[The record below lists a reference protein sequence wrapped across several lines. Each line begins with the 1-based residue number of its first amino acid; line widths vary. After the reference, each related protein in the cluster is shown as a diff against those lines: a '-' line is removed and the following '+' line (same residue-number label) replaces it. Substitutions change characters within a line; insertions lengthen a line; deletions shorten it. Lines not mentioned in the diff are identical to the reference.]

1 MPYFFQLLGSAS
13 LGGPSGPVSGRAG
26 HRVRLGLLALLA
38 VAGTR
43 GCSRDTLV
51 AKLWPET
58 PTGRARRRLSH
69 ALYALRKELDGDPFT
84 LAGDRIWLNQDVVRA
99 DVTEFLEALA
109 AGDEV
114 RAAALYG
121 GPFLD
126 GFHLPGSGA
135 FEEWLD
141 AERSRLEE
149 LRAGALERLA
159 GEAEAAGDPAR
170 ASGRWRELL
179 ASDPYNSRTALHLV
193 ESLRAAGEPA
203 KALQQAI
210 AHVRF
215 LREELDLSAPPELE
229 ATIAEL
235 RTEATPGGREGEAPT
250 ALKAAVGPGRG
261 EPPMAPED
269 SFSHLPPTRIAVLP
283 FVNLGSGPE
292 SEFFSDGMTFDI
304 INHLAKVRGL
314 RVTSSTSSMR
324 YKGTAKGLQ
333 QIGEELGVGSILEG
347 EVQQAGGRVQI
358 NAQLVDV
365 RTDEHL
371 WAGTF
376 QREMSDIFSI
386 QSEVAREVVAAL
398 EAALSPSEAER
409 IERRPTDDLEAYA
422 LYLKGRH
429 FWNYRGADLWT
440 GLKFF
445 RQALELDPDY
455 PLAHAG
461 IADSYNLLGFF
472 GEIAPLEA
480 MHLARTAALRAL
492 EVDEELAEAHAAL
505 GFVHF
510 YFGWN
515 LSAAEEEFRRTT
527 ELNPSYVP
535 VHNFWGG
542 ACGISGHPEEAVRLS
557 RRAQELDPLSPFA
570 SAHLGWMLAGSGN
583 LDAARDQLQ
592 RALGLDPEFPLA
604 HWLLGWVF
612 SLESKP
618 GEAIPSFEK
627 AVGLSD
633 GLPWFAAHLGWAYGK
648 TGVEHA
654 ARRILK
660 GLTRQRGSRFVRS
673 LSFALVHAGLGE
685 VEAALQALEQ
695 AFRERDPWIQS
706 LKIDPFLSGLQGE
719 VRYQALI
726 KAVQENS
733 KPAG

>member
-1 MPYFFQLLGSAS
+1 MPYLLQLLGGAS
-13 LGGPSGPVSGRAG
+13 LSGPSGPVSGRAG

-38 VAGTR
+38 VGGTR

-51 AKLWPET
+51 ARLWPET

-69 ALYALRKELDGDPFT
+69 ALYALRKELDGDPFV
-84 LAGDRIWLNQDVVRA
+84 LAGDRIWLNRDVVRA
-99 DVTEFLEALA
+99 DVTDFLEALA
-109 AGDEV
+109 ADDEA
-114 RAAALYG
+114 RAVARYG
-121 GPFLD
+121 GPFMD
-126 GFHLPGSGA
+126 GFHLPDSRA

-141 AERSRLEE
+141 AERSRLVE

-159 GEAEAAGDPAR
+159 REAEAAGDPAR

-193 ESLRAAGEPA
+193 ESLRAGGEPA
-203 KALQQAI
+203 NALQQAI

-215 LREELDLSAPPELE
+215 LREELELAPPPELE

-235 RTEATPGGREGEAPT
+235 RKEAIPGGREGERRT
-250 ALKAAVGPGRG
+250 DRRAAVGPGKG
-261 EPPMAPED
+261 EPAKAPED
-269 SFSHLPPTRIAVLP
+269 SFSLLPPTRIAVLP

-292 SEFFSDGMTFDI
+292 SEYFSDGMTFDV

-324 YKGTAKGLQ
+324 YKGAAKGLR

-347 EVQQAGGRVQI
+347 EVQQAGRRVRI
-358 NAQLVDV
+358 NAKLVDV

-371 WAGTF
+371 WAGQF
-376 QREMSDIFSI
+376 ERELSDVFSI

-398 EAALSPSEAER
+398 EAALSPAEAGR
-409 IERRPTDDLEAYA
+409 IEKRPTDDLEAYA

-429 FWNYRGADLWT
+429 FWSHRGADLWT
-440 GLKFF
+440 GLEYF

-461 IADSYNLLGFF
+461 IADCYTLLGFF
-472 GEIAPLEA
+472 GEVAPLEA
-480 MHLARTAALRAL
+480 MPRAKTAALRAL

-510 YFGWN
+510 YFDWDR
-515 LSAAEEEFRRTT
+515 SAAEGEFRRST

-535 VHNFWGG
+535 VHHFWAGV
-542 ACGISGHPEEAVRLS
+542 CGISGRPEEAIRLS

-570 SAHLGWMLAGSGN
+570 TAHLGWMLAGWGD
-583 LDAARDQLQ
+583 LDAARGQLQ
-592 RALGLDPEFPLA
+592 RTLGLDPEFPLA
-604 HWLLGWVF
+604 HWLLGWVSAF
-612 SLESKP
+612 GSKP

-648 TGVEHA
+648 AGRERA
-654 ARRILK
+654 ARRVLQ

-685 VEAALQALEQ
+685 VEEALQALEQ
-695 AFRERDPWIQS
+695 AFEERDPWMPS
-706 LKIDPFLSGLQGE
+706 LELDPFLGGLRE
-719 VRYQALI
+719 EPRYRALI
-726 KAVQENS
+726 RAV
-733 KPAG
+733 KGG